1 MIAPNPKRHIA
12 IQGLIIFLLSIL
24 VVRLFYLQIIKH
36 DFFDNKAFKQLRSI
50 INLYP
55 HRGYIYDKFKRPL
68 AMTANTYDVFAV
80 PSEIKKPEE
89 TAREMLPYLSISYP
103 HLVRLLSKKD
113 SFEWIER
120 QVIPE
125 NAAKLKALNLRGI
138 GFIKTEKR
146 IYPYGNLACHVLGF
160 VGVDNQGL
168 GGLEFHYDKLLKGSP
183 GKVILER
190 DPRGVQL
197 VSGRRDITPPYDG
210 QHIITTID
218 PRLQYSAQKHLASA
232 VISNGAAK
240 GQIIVMDPK
249 TGSILAMACY
259 PDFDPNDYKS
269 TTHHK
274 NATVVDVYEPG
285 SVFKSIT
292 LAAAIDQGIA
302 EPDTVFIVPETLQVK
317 NRVISEAHELEA
329 GGTSRKTVTDILSES
344 LNVGTSLIAM
354 RMGEKTFYNYMKNFG
369 FGQRTGIQFSGESRG
384 MLRPLARWSGVDI
397 AMISFGQGIAVTSI
411 QLAAATAAIA
421 NNGMYMQPR
430 VVDYTT
436 DHDSE
441 TRRAVP
447 ITQKKQ
453 VVKPETARKVVD
465 MMVHVVEKGTG
476 TTAKIPGYY
485 IAGKTGTAQKVKEN
499 GFGYEPGKYVASFI
513 GFFPAH
519 NPQVLILVSVD
530 SPRKSIYGS
539 TVAAPVFKAV
549 AKDIIDYY
557 NIPPEYIAT
566 SSRSL

>member
-1 MIAPNPKRHIA
+1 MIAPNPKRHIFLQSG
-12 IQGLIIFLLSIL
+12 IIGLLCIL
-24 VVRLFYLQIIKH
+24 VVRLFYLQVLKH
-36 DFFDNKAFKQLRSI
+36 DFFAHKSFMQLRSI

-55 HRGYIYDKFKRPL
+55 NRGYIYDKFKRPL
-68 AMTANTYDVFAV
+68 AMTTNTYDVFAV
-80 PSEIKKPEE
+80 PSEIKKPVDA
-89 TAREMLPYLSISYP
+89 AREMSPYLSIPYP
-103 HLVRLLSKKD
+103 QLVRLLSKKD

-120 QVIPE
+120 QVNPD
-125 NAAKLKALNLRGI
+125 NTAKLKALNLRGI

-146 IYPYGNLACHVLGF
+146 VYPYGNLACHVLGF
-160 VGVDNQGL
+160 VGLDNQGL
-168 GGLEFHYDKLLKGSP
+168 GGLEFRYDKLLKGSS

-197 VSGRRDITPPYDG
+197 VSGRRDISPPHDG
-210 QHIITTID
+210 EHIITTID
-218 PRLQYSAQKHLASA
+218 PRLQYSAQKHLENA
-232 VISNGAAK
+232 VVSNGAAK
-240 GQIIVMDPK
+240 GQVIVMDPK

-259 PDFDPNDYKS
+259 PDFDPNSYKS
-269 TTHHK
+269 NTFHK

-285 SVFKSIT
+285 SVFKPIT
-292 LAAAIDQGIA
+292 LSAAINEGIA
-302 EPDTVFIVPETLQVK
+302 EPDTVFFVPETLQVK
-317 NRVISEAHELEA
+317 NRVISEAHERA
-329 GGTSRKTVTDILSES
+329 SGSSSRKTVTDILSES

-354 RMGEKTFYNYMKNFG
+354 RMGEKTFYNYMRDFG
-369 FGQRTGIQFSGESRG
+369 FGQKTGIQFSGESRG

-411 QLAAATAAIA
+411 QLAAAVGAIA

-430 VVDYTT
+430 IVDYTT
-436 DHDSE
+436 DHTFE

-447 ITQKKQ
+447 ITEKKQ
-453 VVKPETARKVVD
+453 VIRPETARKMVD
-465 MMVHVVEKGTG
+465 MMINVVEKGTG
-476 TTAKIPGYY
+476 TATKIPGYY

-499 GFGYEPGKYVASFI
+499 GFGYEPGKYVASFV

-519 NPQVLILVSVD
+519 NPKVLILVSVD

-539 TVAAPVFKAV
+539 TVAAPAFKAI